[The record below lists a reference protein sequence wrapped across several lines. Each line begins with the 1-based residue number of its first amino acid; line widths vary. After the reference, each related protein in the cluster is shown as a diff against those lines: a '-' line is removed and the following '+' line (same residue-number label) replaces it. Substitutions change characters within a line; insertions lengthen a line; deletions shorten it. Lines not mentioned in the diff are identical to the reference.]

1 MKKAKAQ
8 QVTLDLYHCD
18 IDQLKN
24 ISFLKQLITDA
35 MQSGKM
41 PSIFDHVHNENEVD
55 FSIVAVSTGGHLTLH
70 SFPENGF
77 VALDIFSCDPIVN
90 PEAIGISIKVAL
102 NPDSSKMT
110 YLQRGTSATDMKPRR
125 KNQTKPLRQVKN
137 VGEKALKLLTGNKNS
152 QNGYMD

>member
-18 IDQLKN
+18 IEQLKDR
-24 ISFLKQLITDA
+24 SLLKELIENA
-35 MQSGKM
+35 MSAGNM
-41 PSIFDHVHNENEVD
+41 PVVFDHIHADNEED
-55 FSIVAVSTGGHLTLH
+55 FSIVAVSVGGHLSLH

-77 VALDIFSCDPIVN
+77 VAIDIFSCNPDVN
-90 PEAIGISIKVAL
+90 PEHVGIRIKTAL

-137 VGEKALKLLTGNKNS
+137 VSEKAFKLLTGNKS
-152 QNGYMD
+152 SHNGYMD

>member
-18 IDQLKN
+18 IEQLKDR
-24 ISFLKQLITDA
+24 SLLKELIEHA
-35 MQSGKM
+35 MSVGNM
-41 PSIFDHVHNENEVD
+41 PVVFDHIHADNEED
-55 FSIVAVSTGGHLTLH
+55 FSIVAVSVGGHLSLH

-77 VALDIFSCDPIVN
+77 VAIDIFSCNPDVN
-90 PEAIGISIKVAL
+90 PEHVGISIKAAL

-137 VGEKALKLLTGNKNS
+137 VGEKAFKLLTGNKNS
-152 QNGYMD
+152 HNGYMD

>member
-18 IDQLKN
+18 IEQLKN
-24 ISFLKQLITDA
+24 IPLLKQLVAAA
-35 MQSGKM
+35 MQNSNM
-41 PSIFDHVHNENEVD
+41 PVVFEHVHNENEVD
-55 FSIVAVSTGGHLTLH
+55 FSIVAVSTGGHLTIH

-77 VALDIFSCDPIVN
+77 VALDIFSCNPDIN
-90 PEAIGISIKVAL
+90 PEAIGIYIKVAL

-137 VGEKALKLLTGNKNS
+137 VGEKAFKLLTGNKS
-152 QNGYMD
+152 SHNGYMD

>member
-18 IDQLKN
+18 IEQLKD
-24 ISFLKQLITDA
+24 ITLLRQLIASA
-35 MQSGKM
+35 MQNGNM
-41 PSIFDHVHNENEVD
+41 PVVFEHIHNENEED
-55 FSIVAVSTGGHLTLH
+55 FSIVAVSNGGHINVH

-77 VALDIFSCDPIVN
+77 VAVDIFSCNPKVN
-90 PEAIGISIKVAL
+90 PESIGIYIKVAL

-125 KNQTKPLRQVKN
+125 KNQTKPLRKVKN
-137 VGEKALKLLTGNKNS
+137 VGEKAFKLLTGNKNS